1 MKISYNK
8 ILEQFLDLSIYS
20 IHEFAYELYICIF
33 YGTFDLQDPFGSF
46 YIFYRISF
54 KKFECL

>member
-8 ILEQFLDLSIYS
+8 ILEQFLDLSMYS

-46 YIFYRISF
+46 DFHYRICF
-54 KKFECL
+54 KKIKSL